1 MQPQL
6 GLMPHTV
13 IGGPYL
19 PLTGGTLTGN
29 LAINGNNTLSV
40 GGALTGTTAT
50 FNGGTGAAATPLT
63 VGSSSQTTYTL
74 QQFQTSSHGTNG
86 AYLIAY
92 GAGHGSQAGNFAIKN
107 TLSGKNI
114 FFEVNTS
121 RELTIENGASTFAG
135 NVTLSDGALTVY
147 ESAATSPAIS
157 ATSGWGG
164 GVSNPIINFGRTGS
178 AVAGSIGYDD
188 PSTCLYIGTTTSH
201 QLKFRTN
208 NVDAITISAS
218 QNATFAGDVYAT
230 GSSNSNVVISRDNMY
245 VDAGQLYIG
254 ADGATTDD
262 TFRQRVTSGSYFIE
276 SRKSGT
282 WTNRLQINSAGTLIA
297 SQGATFA
304 GTISSSSISAEGMIT
319 VTQNDIGT
327 GESVGLRI
335 IRSGGAQIW
344 NITSGI
350 TGVDNT
356 TFNVR
361 NSTSNTNVFS
371 IDAGTNAATFAG
383 TVSATNVGVN
393 GFITHNGDSGTFM
406 GWSANDTNVFY
417 TAGNERLRIDANGNI
432 GIGTDSPDAKLE
444 VASGQAKTVTSGVE
458 FARFGTSNEASN
470 YATLTCEVKGAATA
484 ADRQW
489 IFQTIE
495 SGVANAGRIVLQ
507 PSGGDVEIG
516 GPIVTDPVNR
526 GYTVGVNG
534 SIQTSS
540 FRIFS
545 TNPQLG
551 VFELQDDGNHAASN
565 GSGSSLMTIEGNTP
579 YATGTP
585 WPLVAAV
592 TTFAGSGSPGSGY
605 LNSVWK
611 FSGSNDGSKGHRAKV
626 TIDYGLGIGYL
637 SKSVGDIASD
647 AALQIVDGLYNGGGT
662 LSQIFYVAKG
672 STPRVGIGTDSPG
685 ANLDIVG
692 ATNTST
698 SSLLRVRT
706 TDNPNALEKV
716 VGFYVNTNTE
726 RGFISVNQYQTTY
739 STSSDYRLK
748 ENIVPISNSV
758 ERLKELKPYRFN
770 FINGDPEYIVDG
782 FIAHEA
788 AEVIPEAV
796 TGEKDAVDE
805 DNNPSYQG
813 IDQSKLV
820 PLLTAALQEA
830 ISKIEQLEARVKEL
844 ENK

>member
-1 MQPQL
+1 MAL
-6 GLMPHTV
+6 
-13 IGGPYL
+13 
-19 PLTGGTLTGN
+19 LTN
-29 LAINGNNTLSV
+29 INGKFSV
-40 GGALTGTTAT
+40 SDAGAVT
-50 FNGGTGAAATPLT
+50 FNNA
-63 VGSSSQTTYTL
+63 
-74 QQFQTSSHGTNG
+74 F
-86 AYLIAY
+86 
-92 GAGHGSQAGNFAIKN
+92 
-107 TLSGKNI
+107 
-114 FFEVNTS
+114 
-121 RELTIENGASTFAG
+121 TFP
-135 NVTLSDGALTVY
+135 T
-147 ESAATSPAIS
+147 
-157 ATSGWGG
+157 
-164 GVSNPIINFGRTGS
+164 
-178 AVAGSIGYDD
+178 
-188 PSTCLYIGTTTSH
+188 
-201 QLKFRTN
+201 
-208 NVDAITISAS
+208 
-218 QNATFAGDVYAT
+218 
-230 GSSNSNVVISRDNMY
+230 
-245 VDAGQLYIG
+245 
-254 ADGATTDD
+254 ADGAANYVLQTNGLGQLAWALNGNGDI
-262 TFRQRVTSGSYFIE
+262 SGS
-276 SRKSGT
+276 GT
-282 WTNRLQINSAGTLIA
+282 ANAVTKFT
-297 SQGATFA
+297 GAKTIGNGPITFA
-304 GTISSSSISAEGMIT
+304 T
-319 VTQNDIGT
+319 ND
-327 GESVGLRI
+327 S
-335 IRSGGAQIW
+335 
-344 NITSGI
+344 
-350 TGVDNT
+350 
-356 TFNVR
+356 
-361 NSTSNTNVFS
+361 
-371 IDAGTNAATFAG
+371 TFAG
-383 TVSATNVGVN
+383 TVQVDGSNATVINASDPSLAVSSTDTNYKGLITWRNSGSENVLE
-393 GFITHNGDSGTFM
+393 FITRYAGTYY
-406 GWSANDTNVFY
+406 TNNLVLDR
-417 TAGNERLRIDANGNI
+417 GNV

-565 GSGSSLMTIEGNTP
+565 GPGKSLMTIEGNTP
-579 YATGTP
+579 YAAGTP

-611 FSGSNDGSKGHRAKV
+611 FSGSNDGSKGHRAEV

-788 AEVIPEAV
+788 KEVVPESV
-796 TGEKDAVDE
+796 TGEKDEVLPNGDPA
-805 DNNPSYQG
+805 YQG
-813 IDQSKLV
+813 IDQGKLV

-830 ISKIEQLEARVKEL
+830 IARIEFLETTIETLKNA
-844 ENK
+844 

>member
-1 MQPQL
+1 MASLSNINDKFAVDSTGAIKFNGQVGTSGYILKSNGNTAPTWVD
-6 GLMPHTV
+6 PDTV

-50 FNGGTGAAATPLT
+50 FNGGTGGAATPLT
-63 VGSSSQTTYTL
+63 VGSSSQTAYTL

-92 GAGHGSQAGNFAIKN
+92 GAGHGSQAGNFAMKN

-114 FFEVNTS
+114 FFEVNNS
-121 RELTIENGASTFAG
+121 RELTIENGVSTFAG

-304 GTISSSSISAEGMIT
+304 GTVE
-319 VTQNDIGT
+319 
-327 GESVGLRI
+327 
-335 IRSGGAQIW
+335 
-344 NITSGI
+344 
-350 TGVDNT
+350 
-356 TFNVR
+356 
-361 NSTSNTNVFS
+361 
-371 IDAGTNAATFAG
+371 
-383 TVSATNVGVN
+383 ATNVGVN

-406 GWSANDTNVFY
+406 GWSADDTNVFY